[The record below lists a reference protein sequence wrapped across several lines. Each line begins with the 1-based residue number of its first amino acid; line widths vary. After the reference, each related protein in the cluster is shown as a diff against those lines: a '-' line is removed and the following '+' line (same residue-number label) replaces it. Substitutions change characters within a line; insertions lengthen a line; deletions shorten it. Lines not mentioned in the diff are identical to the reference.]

1 MSAPH
6 KPTHKPYGQTSEKST
21 ELVSSLFDKRHLSGT
36 KYKGPRSGLI
46 ASSLDADINTD
57 ARTVKQRN
65 LGKGNVTLEIKRGN
79 MSEGLDIGGHV
90 HYAKAD
96 GTITITD
103 GGVVHE
109 MVEQE
114 KERRAYLEDMIEK
127 CSMSDEICAHLC
139 GFDSVAQLNALLG
152 KGGHID
158 DSIGGKLDADM
169 LEANG
174 MPSEIEVLAED
185 SVSYSRAIK
194 KLKLFVQSH
203 LPAVTN
209 MTDKSTVNQK

>member
-65 LGKGNVTLEIKRGN
+65 LGKGSVTLEIKRGN

-103 GGVVHE
+103 GGVVNE
-109 MVEQE
+109 MVE
-114 KERRAYLEDMIEK
+114 
-127 CSMSDEICAHLC
+127 
-139 GFDSVAQLNALLG
+139 
-152 KGGHID
+152 
-158 DSIGGKLDADM
+158 
-169 LEANG
+169 
-174 MPSEIEVLAED
+174 
-185 SVSYSRAIK
+185 
-194 KLKLFVQSH
+194 LFSGDTYQ
-203 LPAVTN
+203 PYFRT
-209 MTDKSTVNQK
+209 